1 MRLMTGETAKQEKVV
16 TETGESQLNNK
27 LAGGV
32 MEDLISKIITPPA
45 NLLMWLLFS
54 REGAEIMPDLL
65 LFTSVAICFCA
76 LWGYRSG
83 KS

>member
-1 MRLMTGETAKQEKVV
+1 
-16 TETGESQLNNK
+16 
-27 LAGGV
+27 

-54 REGAEIMPDLL
+54 REGAEIMPSLL
-65 LFTSVAICFCA
+65 LFTCVLICGGA

-83 KS
+83 KL